1 MTQLPTGLTAAEVA
15 KKTQEGLHNDYET
28 KTSKSTAAIIKDNL
42 LTLFNFLNLL
52 IGVFLFAVGAYS
64 NMFYLAIIFVN
75 ITIGISQ
82 ELHARNLVKKLS
94 LVSPQTVRVIRDAQI
109 HEISAKELVLEDVVI
124 LGADW

>member
-1 MTQLPTGLTAAEVA
+1 
-15 KKTQEGLHNDYET
+15 
-28 KTSKSTAAIIKDNL
+28 
-42 LTLFNFLNLL
+42 
-52 IGVFLFAVGAYS
+52 
-64 NMFYLAIIFVN
+64 MFYLAIIFVN

-124 LGADW
+124 LGAGDQIPR